1 MPLPYDSHI
10 VLDIDGLGSVEADI
24 IVTPGLPPRYG
35 ESPDP
40 GHPTEYSVG
49 DVYLCGPRGAMVLVD
64 PDLIAVRD
72 GNGWQRL
79 TDHLIY
85 CAPSAIG
92 EVQP

>member
-1 MPLPYDSHI
+1 MRPPYICHI

-40 GHPTEYSVG
+40 GHPAEYDVGDTYLSGPGGLSPFNPDAVFVRDNGRPVSVTEY
-49 DVYLCGPRGAMVLVD
+49 
-64 PDLIAVRD
+64 LIE
-72 GNGWQRL
+72 
-79 TDHLIY
+79 H
-85 CAPSAIG
+85 APSAIG

>member
-1 MPLPYDSHI
+1 MRPPYDCHI

-40 GHPTEYSVG
+40 GHDTEYDVG
-49 DVYLCGPRGAMVLVD
+49 DVHLSWPGDLTPIN
-64 PDLIAVRD
+64 PDAVFVRD
-72 GNGWQRL
+72 GKRL
-79 TDHLIY
+79 ISVTEYLIEH
-85 CAPSAIG
+85 APSAIG